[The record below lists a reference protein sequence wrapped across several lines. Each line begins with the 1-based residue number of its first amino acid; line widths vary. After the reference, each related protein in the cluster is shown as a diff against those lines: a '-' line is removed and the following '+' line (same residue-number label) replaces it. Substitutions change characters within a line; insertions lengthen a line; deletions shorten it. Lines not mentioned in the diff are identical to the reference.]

1 MSDTITKI
9 ASEYDMVE
17 IMQKIGENYFGS
29 GLSQQRVG
37 MFGYLTESMAHMFGA
52 SILDSS
58 ARAKEYNTS
67 TAQRLETLLYEAA
80 MYDISVDNATP
91 ESMTAYVGIQT
102 SDIINPSHQGGF
114 SYQERDENNLDHPIC
129 TLVLEKDTVINI
141 ANYDFMFEYDI
152 QIRATWSAT
161 ANKYMYS
168 VKYLTE
174 GDTDITSASNYTYPK
189 ANALSQLYTTYI
201 QSYVTTRNNESVL
214 LFKVNLKQ
222 MTKYTDYYT
231 VTKNDMISLTGIDF
245 LYDNMLSHFNIYYK
259 ENNKNNWEY
268 IRAVSIYDNKS
279 YDEKIVHYEIIH
291 DESKIRINFDDF
303 TPAYNSEFRI
313 DMYGTLGETV
323 NNINY
328 TGDGSDIIVTL
339 NTLDERHNYS
349 GLYLSCVPINS
360 YGEGKNV
367 PDLEDIRNQ
376 VIRMKA
382 SLNSL
387 DTEYDLYNY
396 IKGKDSLNDYIF
408 IKKRSDSKERRYS
421 AFTIP
426 RMNTDEIIP
435 SSTLNLILPLN
446 GDVYN
451 VDGYE
456 YGLEYPDASLD
467 SVTENGKDKVAYGN
481 IVTLKAGTPL
491 IINSDR
497 DVTQTDRQSYK
508 LSISAINQYYDND
521 YTGNDDNKKFH
532 RTNSLM
538 VLDMSEKISDNIGQL
553 KDKYPDLKT
562 IAEYESSEKIFATP
576 YTISYDKENQITS
589 FYLNSISEDVD
600 MTMVED
606 ENKSSVHFVIDHI
619 NIYRNALMGDKSYK
633 VTVSVMPNGDH
644 SKSIIEE
651 YANTG
656 NVANVIMLKGFMYK
670 TSNDQ
675 IVDGYFDFKFD
686 GYSDDVFTFSADIM
700 INDSMDND
708 SSCSIMTNLHMIEE
722 LYIDKDNIGT
732 YQEMNEVGKI
742 IESEYSKAEYNKGYL
757 NMNIFDLKLGI
768 GIYFLDYDPEKF
780 ISTITSDIDSGE
792 RVLIESSETSSPYVI
807 AKTHAIETG
816 TMYPDF
822 IMHCNY
828 GDETSESTVPVKY
841 ALTNVYTNNGNLI
854 DLYTDMSD
862 FIKTTANIVTTNG
875 QIYEK
880 ADDGEF
886 YWSKQYGK
894 FRKISD
900 LFISDDGEDNRDP
913 NKIANRDTL
922 TEEDAHTL
930 EIENIQHMELD
941 CDESA
946 IDESSESNNKLDYVL
961 NASDASGIE
970 EQEAISNIE
979 YEEGVTQRYRLV
991 GNSDG
996 VVVPFILL
1004 QDVPVMQ
1011 FSKAINS
1018 EISTQLI
1025 ETIDSTRMH
1034 LDEMNEKITNNF
1046 SIDYK
1051 FFRTYGP
1058 CRYYT
1063 LSTVDGNDKV
1073 VSNIGCCTDPD
1084 CKCDENNSLSIA
1096 YEGIKSLGNLDISIE
1111 FTILIRNGLSVSDAD
1126 VVSKLKSHIKSYI
1139 EKLNEQETDYT
1150 IYMSNIITELETK
1163 YIDFIKSIELVSIN
1177 GESDVYRIL
1186 RYNLPEELRSDTYRT
1201 TTNDIRE
1208 YIPEYINVPLENI
1221 IINVTRTRY

>member
-1 MSDTITKI
+1 MADTITKI
-9 ASEYDMVE
+9 GSEYDMVE

-80 MYDISVDNATP
+80 MYDISVDNAAP
-91 ESMTAYVGIQT
+91 ESMTAYIGIQT

-114 SYQERDENNLDHPIC
+114 SYQEKDENNLDHPIC

-141 ANYDFMFEYDI
+141 ADYDFMFEYDI

-174 GDTDITSASNYTYPK
+174 GDTDITSTSSYTYPK
-189 ANALSQLYTTYI
+189 ANTLTQLYTTYI
-201 QSYVTTRNNESVL
+201 QSYVTTKNDASVL

-222 MTKYTDYYT
+222 MSKYTDYYT

-245 LYDNMLSHFNIYYK
+245 LYNNMLSHFNVYYK
-259 ENNKNNWEY
+259 ENNKNDWEY
-268 IRAVSIYDNKS
+268 IKAVSIYDNKT

-313 DMYGTLGETV
+313 DMYSTLGETV

-328 TGDGSDIIVTL
+328 TGDGSDIIITL

-349 GLYLSCVPINS
+349 GLYLSCVPITS

-396 IKGKDSLNDYIF
+396 IKGKDSLNDYVF

-426 RMNTDEIIP
+426 RMETDEIIP
-435 SSTLNLILPLN
+435 SSTLNLILPLS
-446 GDVYN
+446 GDIYS
-451 VDGYE
+451 GGTHE
-456 YGLEYPDASLD
+456 SGLEFPDASLD
-467 SVTENGKDKVAYGN
+467 LSTETGKDKVSYGN

-491 IINSDR
+491 IINSNR
-497 DVTQTDRQSYK
+497 DTSEKESYK
-508 LSISAINQYYDND
+508 LSINAINNYYENN

-532 RTNSLM
+532 TDNTLM
-538 VLDMSEKISDNIGQL
+538 VLDRSETIVDNNGQI

-589 FYLNSISEDVD
+589 FYLNSISEDVE

-644 SKSIIEE
+644 SKAIIEE

-656 NVANVIMLKGFMYK
+656 NVANVVMLKGYMYK

-686 GYSDDVFTFSADIM
+686 GYSDDVFTFSADI
-700 INDSMDND
+700 IIDDSMDDD

-722 LYIDKDNIGT
+722 LYIDNDNIGT
-732 YQEMNEVGKI
+732 YEEMNEVGKI
-742 IESEYSKAEYNKGYL
+742 IEYKYSKAKYNPGYL
-757 NMNIFDLKLGI
+757 NMNIFNLKLGI
-768 GIYFLDYDPEKF
+768 GIYFLDYDPDKF
-780 ISTITSDIDSGE
+780 ISTITSDTDSGE
-792 RVLIESSETSSPYVI
+792 SVLIEASDTSAQYVT
-807 AKTHAIETG
+807 AKTHSIETG
-816 TMYPDF
+816 TAYPDF
-822 IMHCNY
+822 VIHCKY
-828 GDETSESTVPVKY
+828 KDTETSDITTPIKY
-841 ALTNVYTNNGNLI
+841 TLTNVYTNNGNLI

-862 FIKTTANIVTTNG
+862 FVKSTANIITAAG
-875 QIYEK
+875 DIYEK
-880 ADDGEF
+880 DSNGEY
-886 YWSKQYGK
+886 YWSKTYKK
-894 FRKISD
+894 FRLIND
-900 LFISDDGEDNRDP
+900 LYITDEEDSRDP

-922 TEEDAHTL
+922 TEEDAKTL
-930 EIENIQHMELD
+930 EDKTIQHMELETNVSPND
-941 CDESA
+941 T
-946 IDESSESNNKLDYVL
+946 LDYVL
-961 NASDASGIE
+961 TARDASGIDE
-970 EQEAISNIE
+970 LEAVAKEE
-979 YEEGVTQRYRLV
+979 YEEGVTQRYTLLKNV
-991 GNSDG
+991 EL
-996 VVVPFILL
+996 PFILL

-1011 FSKAINS
+1011 FSKAIS
-1018 EISTQLI
+1018 SDISTRLI
-1025 ETIDSTRMH
+1025 KTIDNTRMH

-1063 LSTVDGNDKV
+1063 LSTVDGNDKL
-1073 VSNIGCCTDPD
+1073 VSNVGCCTDPE
-1084 CKCDENNSLSIA
+1084 CTCDENKPATIA
-1096 YEGIKSLGNLDISIE
+1096 YEGIKSLGNLDITIE

-1150 IYMSNIITELETK
+1150 IYMSNIITELETN
-1163 YIDFIKSIELVSIN
+1163 YIEFIKSIELVSIN

-1186 RYNLPEELRSDTYRT
+1186 RYNLPEEIRSDTYST